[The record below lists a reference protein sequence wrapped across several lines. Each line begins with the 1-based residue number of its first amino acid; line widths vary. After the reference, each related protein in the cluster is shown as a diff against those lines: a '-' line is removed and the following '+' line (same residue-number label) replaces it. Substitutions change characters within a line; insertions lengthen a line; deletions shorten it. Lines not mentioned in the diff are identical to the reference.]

1 MKLLCLVLLSV
12 VLLWGCASAPPSS
25 PPAPVTGE
33 TTEPIV
39 NLPPPTVTPPPV
51 PEKIKETKT
60 LKGIFR
66 GLEAGEYRKAAIEIS
81 GEEYGGIEDYFLSND
96 EALLYFLAANL
107 DKPLD
112 FTYNVLERT
121 ASQRGS
127 GSGEIE
133 KLVAAKNAQGLTHEA
148 WWQQQKAANPDQ
160 NALRQKFD
168 ALVKAATM
176 KEDEESD
183 K

>member
-1 MKLLCLVLLSV
+1 MLIISLLSAL
-12 VLLWGCASAPPSS
+12 LLWGCSAPPPSVS
-25 PPAPVTGE
+25 DNGTPAADT
-33 TTEPIV
+33 
-39 NLPPPTVTPPPV
+39 PPPVVSWPPPSVTPPPV
-51 PEKIKETKT
+51 PEKIKESKT

-168 ALVKAATM
+168 ALVKAATI